1 VSDLPPW
8 FRLTVLGTLL
18 ALLVFNVL
26 RSGDSTLS
34 LAIVGGLFGAIALD
48 RNAHNNSNKGGRE

>member
-1 VSDLPPW
+1 MSIYPLW

-18 ALLVFNVL
+18 GLLVLNVL
-26 RSGDSTLS
+26 REGDTALS

-48 RNAHNNSNKGGRE
+48 RNAHNKGGRE